1 MITLIIPA
9 WLMWTFTILLTVQTV
24 VMIVNMVL
32 DYKLRK
38 LKERVKKDTVSYI
51 KWKKE

>member
-1 MITLIIPA
+1 
-9 WLMWTFTILLTVQTV
+9 MWTFTILLTIQTV

-32 DYKLRK
+32 DYELRK
-38 LKERVKKDTVSYI
+38 LNKQIGKDVNCV